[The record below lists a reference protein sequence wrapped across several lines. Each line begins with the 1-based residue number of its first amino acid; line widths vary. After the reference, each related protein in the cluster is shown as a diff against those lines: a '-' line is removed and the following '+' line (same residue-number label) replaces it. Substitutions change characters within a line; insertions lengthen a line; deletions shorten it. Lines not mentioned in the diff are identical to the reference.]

1 MVISHWFVLWTHT
14 LFVCAHDMLWTN
26 IVNGGNTSYCC
37 VFFLL
42 WKHCRFHPPV
52 LVRSKQAVCI
62 ICISDEACVLRH
74 DDRGLLTTA
83 DTGSQFCIT
92 FKPNSHL
99 DRFVS
104 DQFHLNDSVIQY
116 CTK

>member
-1 MVISHWFVLWTHT
+1 MEGIQVTAVIF
-14 LFVCAHDMLWTN
+14 LFT
-26 IVNGGNTSYCC
+26 
-37 VFFLL
+37 LL
-42 WKHCRFHPPV
+42 WKYCMSHPHV
-52 LVRSKQAVCI
+52 LVRSKYTVCI
-62 ICISDEACVLRH
+62 ICISDEAGALRH

-99 DRFVS
+99 DRFVP

-116 CTK
+116 YTI

>member
-1 MVISHWFVLWTHT
+1 MEGIQVTAVIF
-14 LFVCAHDMLWTN
+14 LFT
-26 IVNGGNTSYCC
+26 
-37 VFFLL
+37 LL
-42 WKHCRFHPPV
+42 WKYCRSHPHV
-52 LVRSKQAVCI
+52 LVRSKQTVCI
-62 ICISDEACVLRH
+62 ICISDEACALHH

-99 DRFVS
+99 DRYVP

-116 CTK
+116 YTI